1 MTNAMNAWCID
12 QQQAATVAPAQ
23 LGGKA
28 HNLAFLSRFGF
39 NVPQWWVVPVAAFEL
54 QLQLPTDGDD
64 ALAVWIQQQLAPF
77 VVEGGEIEDPEKPAT
92 DVDAKQLAVVAE
104 AIQQRLAAA
113 GLHPDIMT
121 AIREALPAED
131 LTNEFWAVRS
141 SVVGEDSAGASFAGQ
156 MDSYLYQRGEAAIA
170 ESVLKVMQSAFNAR
184 ALAYRLQKGLS
195 VVDIQAAVI
204 IQRMLDADVSG
215 VMFTANP
222 VNGDRRQA
230 LISATWGCGEGL
242 VSGICNADEI
252 TVGLYDNS
260 IDAQTAD
267 KDIALRQGPDGGTIE
282 LAVDET
288 LREQLCLSE
297 AHILALR
304 DAGKTIA
311 ERYCAPQ
318 DIEWCVRDGQVY
330 ILQARPVTS
339 LPQQN
344 PTSDRLQVWDNSNIQ
359 ESYCGVTTPLT
370 FSFANKA
377 YKTVYEQTLRLLG
390 VKEDVVQAHQGML
403 ENMLG
408 LVRGRVYYNINNW
421 YRGLLFLPSFKTN
434 KADMERM
441 MGLQD
446 PVDLIQDR
454 ELSRREKLARVPQML
469 RALFSMLSRFR
480 KMDQLVEEFR
490 AMFARQYDSVPRQ
503 QLHTY
508 SMDQLIELSR
518 SLDEQLLQ
526 RWTTPIVND
535 FYVMMMNGKVHRWLE
550 KTGIDNIELVQN
562 NLLSGEEG
570 IESTEPT
577 KYLLRLCDQA
587 RTQPE
592 LLRLLQ
598 QVENEQLLTV
608 LQQQFPSFHA
618 QCLDYIERYGDRTM
632 GELKLESRTLRQD
645 ASFMFAIL
653 KNFLTRD
660 DLTLETLAQNEAKFR
675 SDAEQQ
681 VFPLLKQ
688 SQGGRALAKFKKD
701 LAKLR
706 DAIRNREN
714 MRLARTR
721 MFGLYRDV
729 YRQLGEQL
737 AFYGQLDEAEDI
749 FYLTVEDIY
758 AYADGRS
765 VSALLKPLVVA
776 RKAEF
781 EQYENE
787 QEPAHHF
794 HTRGVVYCNNQYDYP
809 FQQDIPLSG
818 NELQGTGCY
827 PGIVEN
833 NIRLIF
839 SPDDELN
846 LDGQILC
853 TVRTDPG
860 WAPLF
865 PTAGGILVERG
876 STLSHSAVVARELGI
891 PAVVGI
897 PGLTSIVNDRE
908 LVRMDG
914 SSGRVVRLDVAAGQP
929 DADQQTDVARS
940 DQTTTSEEQRDA
952 TA

>member
-1 MTNAMNAWCID
+1 MTEWCID
-12 QQQAATVAPAQ
+12 QQQASLTAPSQ

-54 QLQLPTDGDD
+54 QLQLPFEGDVTLG
-64 ALAVWIQQQLAPF
+64 AWIQQQLAPF
-77 VVEGGEIEDPEKPAT
+77 AIEADDGNAQQE
-92 DVDAKQLAVVAE
+92 VDNAGLTQAAE
-104 AIQQRLAAA
+104 LIQQRLGEV
-113 GLHPDIMT
+113 GLHPEILS
-121 AIREALPAED
+121 AIRAELPQHD
-131 LTNEFWAVRS
+131 LTDEFWAVRS

-156 MDSYLYQRGEAAIA
+156 MDSYLYQKGEAAIA

-204 IQRMLDADVSG
+204 IQRMLDAEVSG

-222 VNGDRRQA
+222 VNGNRSQA

-267 KDIALRQGPDGGTIE
+267 KDIALRQGPEGGTVE
-282 LAVDET
+282 LEVEEN
-288 LREQLCLSE
+288 LRQQLCLSE
-297 AHILALR
+297 AQILALR
-304 DAGKTIA
+304 DAGKEIA
-311 ERYCAPQ
+311 ESYQSPQ
-318 DIEWCVRDGQVY
+318 DIEWCVRDNQVY

-339 LPQQN
+339 LPEKN
-344 PTSDRLQVWDNSNIQ
+344 PDEDRLQVWDNSNIQ

-370 FSFANKA
+370 FSFANRA
-377 YKTVYEQTLRLLG
+377 YKTVYEQTMRLIG
-390 VKEDVVQAHQGML
+390 VKGDVIQAHQPML

-454 ELSRREKLARVPQML
+454 ELTTKEKLARIPQVI
-469 RALFSMLSRFR
+469 RALFSLLSRFR
-480 KMDQLVEEFR
+480 KMDQLVEGFR
-490 AMFARQYDSVPRQ
+490 SMFAEQYASVPRE

-518 SLDEQLLQ
+518 SLDENLLQ

-550 KTGIDNIELVQN
+550 KINIENIDLVQN

-592 LLRLLQ
+592 LLSVLQ
-598 QVENEQLLTV
+598 EVENEQLLTL

-632 GELKLESRTLRQD
+632 GELKLESKTLRQD

-675 SDAEQQ
+675 ADAEQQ

-688 SQGGRALAKFKKD
+688 KLGGRALTKFKKD

-721 MFGLYRDV
+721 MFGLYRDI

-737 AFYGQLDEAEDI
+737 AFYGQLDDAEDI
-749 FYLTVEDIY
+749 FYLSVEDIY
-758 AYADGRS
+758 AYSDGRS
-765 VSALLKPLVVA
+765 ISAVLRPLVAA

-781 EQYENE
+781 AEYETE

-794 HTRGVVYCNNQYDYP
+794 HTHGVVYCNNDYEYP
-809 FQQDIPLSG
+809 FQEEIPLSG
-818 NELQGTGCY
+818 NELKGTGCY

-839 SPDDELN
+839 SPEDELN

-897 PGLTSIVNDRE
+897 PGLTSIVKDRE
-908 LVRMDG
+908 SVRMDG
-914 SSGRVVRLDVAAGQP
+914 SSGRVVRLDVEA
-929 DADQQTDVARS
+929 DADA
-940 DQTTTSEEQRDA
+940 
-952 TA
+952 

>member
-1 MTNAMNAWCID
+1 MTEWCID
-12 QQQAATVAPAQ
+12 QQQASLTAPSQ

-54 QLQLPTDGDD
+54 QLQLPTEGDD
-64 ALAVWIQQQLAPF
+64 ALGVWIQQQLASF
-77 VVEGGEIEDPEKPAT
+77 VIEDGDEKSGGEQT
-92 DVDAKQLAVVAE
+92 DKEGSSKEVDNAQLTQVAE
-104 AIQQRLAAA
+104 RIQQRLGEV
-113 GLHPDIMT
+113 GLHPDILA
-121 AIREALPAED
+121 AIRAELPQQD
-131 LTNEFWAVRS
+131 LANEFWAVRS

-156 MDSYLYQRGEAAIA
+156 MDSYLYQKGEAAIA
-170 ESVLKVMQSAFNAR
+170 DSVLKVMQSAFNAR

-195 VVDIQAAVI
+195 VVEIQAAVI

-222 VNGDRRQA
+222 VNGNRRQA

-267 KDIALRQGPDGGTIE
+267 KDIALRQGPDGGTVE
-282 LAVDET
+282 LAVEDN

-297 AHILALR
+297 TQILALR
-304 DAGKTIA
+304 DAGKAIA
-311 ERYCAPQ
+311 ESYQSPQ
-318 DIEWCVRDGQVY
+318 DIEWCVRDNQVY

-339 LPQQN
+339 LPEKN
-344 PTSDRLQVWDNSNIQ
+344 SDEDRLQVWDNSNIQ

-370 FSFANKA
+370 FSFANRA
-377 YKTVYEQTLRLLG
+377 YKTVYEQTMRLIG

-454 ELSRREKLARVPQML
+454 ELTGKEKLARIPQVI
-469 RALFSMLSRFR
+469 RALFSLLSRFR

-490 AMFARQYDSVPRQ
+490 SMFAEQYASVPRE

-518 SLDEQLLQ
+518 SLDENLLQ

-550 KTGIDNIELVQN
+550 KIDIENIDLVQN

-592 LLRLLQ
+592 LLKVLQ
-598 QVENEQLLTV
+598 EVENEQLLTL
-608 LQQQFPSFHA
+608 LQQKFPSFHA

-632 GELKLESRTLRQD
+632 GELKLESKTLRQD

-675 SDAEQQ
+675 ADAEDQ

-688 SQGGRALAKFKKD
+688 KLGGRSLTKFKKD

-721 MFGLYRDV
+721 MFGLYRDI

-737 AFYGQLDEAEDI
+737 AFYGQLDDAEDI
-749 FYLTVEDIY
+749 FYLSVEDIY
-758 AYADGRS
+758 AYSDGRS
-765 VSALLKPLVVA
+765 ISAVLRPLVAA

-781 EQYENE
+781 VQYENE

-794 HTRGVVYCNNQYDYP
+794 HTRGVVYCNNDYEYP
-809 FQQDIPLSG
+809 FQEDIPLSG

-839 SPDDELN
+839 SPEDELN

-897 PGLTSIVNDRE
+897 PGLTSIVKDRE

-914 SSGRVVRLDVAAGQP
+914 SSGRVVRLDVEAEA
-929 DADQQTDVARS
+929 DA
-940 DQTTTSEEQRDA
+940 
-952 TA
+952 

>member
-1 MTNAMNAWCID
+1 MTEWCID
-12 QQQAATVAPAQ
+12 QQQASLTAPSQ

-54 QLQLPTDGDD
+54 QLQLPFEGDVTLG
-64 ALAVWIQQQLAPF
+64 AWIQQQLAPF
-77 VVEGGEIEDPEKPAT
+77 AIEADDGNAQQE
-92 DVDAKQLAVVAE
+92 VDNAGLTQAAE
-104 AIQQRLAAA
+104 LIQQRLGEV
-113 GLHPDIMT
+113 GLHPEILS
-121 AIREALPAED
+121 AIRAELPQHD
-131 LTNEFWAVRS
+131 LTDEFWAVRS

-156 MDSYLYQRGEAAIA
+156 MDSYLYQKGEAAIA

-204 IQRMLDADVSG
+204 IQRMLDAEVSG

-222 VNGDRRQA
+222 VNGNRSQA

-267 KDIALRQGPDGGTIE
+267 KDIALRQGPEGGTVE
-282 LAVDET
+282 LEVEEN
-288 LREQLCLSE
+288 LRQQLCLSE
-297 AHILALR
+297 AQILALR
-304 DAGKTIA
+304 DAGKEIA
-311 ERYCAPQ
+311 ESYQSPQ
-318 DIEWCVRDGQVY
+318 DIEWCVRDNQVY

-339 LPQQN
+339 LPEKN
-344 PTSDRLQVWDNSNIQ
+344 PDEDRLQVWDNSNIQ

-370 FSFANKA
+370 FSFANRA
-377 YKTVYEQTLRLLG
+377 YKTVYEQTMRLIG
-390 VKEDVVQAHQGML
+390 VKGDVIQAHQPML

-454 ELSRREKLARVPQML
+454 ELTTKEKLARIPQVI
-469 RALFSMLSRFR
+469 RALFSLLSRFR
-480 KMDQLVEEFR
+480 KMDQLVEGFR
-490 AMFARQYDSVPRQ
+490 SMFAEQYASVPRE

-518 SLDEQLLQ
+518 SLDENLLQ

-550 KTGIDNIELVQN
+550 KINIENIDLVQN

-592 LLRLLQ
+592 LLSVLQ
-598 QVENEQLLTV
+598 EVENEQLLTL

-632 GELKLESRTLRQD
+632 GELKLESKTLRQD

-675 SDAEQQ
+675 ADAEQQ

-688 SQGGRALAKFKKD
+688 KLGGRALTKFNKD

-721 MFGLYRDV
+721 MFGLYRDI

-737 AFYGQLDEAEDI
+737 AFYGQLDDAEDI
-749 FYLTVEDIY
+749 FYLSVEDIY
-758 AYADGRS
+758 AYSDGRS
-765 VSALLKPLVVA
+765 ISAVLRPLVEA

-781 EQYENE
+781 AEYETE

-794 HTRGVVYCNNQYDYP
+794 HTHGVVYCNNDYEYP
-809 FQQDIPLSG
+809 FQEEIPLSG
-818 NELQGTGCY
+818 NELKGTGCY

-839 SPDDELN
+839 SPEDELN

-897 PGLTSIVNDRE
+897 PGLTSIVKDRE
-908 LVRMDG
+908 SVRMDG
-914 SSGRVVRLDVAAGQP
+914 SSGRVVRLDVEA
-929 DADQQTDVARS
+929 DADA
-940 DQTTTSEEQRDA
+940 
-952 TA
+952 

>member
-1 MTNAMNAWCID
+1 MTEWCID
-12 QQQAATVAPAQ
+12 QQQASLTAPSQ

-39 NVPQWWVVPVAAFEL
+39 NVPQWWVVPVATFEL
-54 QLQLPTDGDD
+54 QLQLPTEGDD
-64 ALAVWIQQQLAPF
+64 ALGVWIQQQLAPF
-77 VVEGGEIEDPEKPAT
+77 VIEDGDQKSGEEKSSKE
-92 DVDAKQLAVVAE
+92 VDNAQLTQVAE
-104 AIQQRLAAA
+104 RIQQRLGEV
-113 GLHPDIMT
+113 GLHPDILA
-121 AIREALPAED
+121 AIRAELPQQD
-131 LTNEFWAVRS
+131 LANEFWAVRS

-156 MDSYLYQRGEAAIA
+156 MDSYLYQKGEAAIA
-170 ESVLKVMQSAFNAR
+170 DSVLKVMQSAFNAR

-195 VVDIQAAVI
+195 VVEIQAAVI

-222 VNGDRRQA
+222 VNGNRRQA

-252 TVGLYDNS
+252 TVGLYDNN

-267 KDIALRQGPDGGTIE
+267 KDIALRQGPDGGTVE
-282 LAVDET
+282 LAVEEN
-288 LREQLCLSE
+288 LREQLCLPE
-297 AHILALR
+297 AQILALR
-304 DAGKTIA
+304 DAGKAIA
-311 ERYCAPQ
+311 ESYQSPQ
-318 DIEWCVRDGQVY
+318 DIEWCVRDNQVY

-339 LPQQN
+339 LPEKN
-344 PTSDRLQVWDNSNIQ
+344 SDEDRLQVWDNSNIQ

-370 FSFANKA
+370 FSFANRA
-377 YKTVYEQTLRLLG
+377 YKTVYEQTMRLIG
-390 VKEDVVQAHQGML
+390 VKEEVVQAHQGML

-454 ELSRREKLARVPQML
+454 ELTGKEKLARIPQVI
-469 RALFSMLSRFR
+469 RALFSLLSRFR

-490 AMFARQYDSVPRQ
+490 SMFAEQYASVPRE

-518 SLDEQLLQ
+518 SLDENLLQ

-550 KTGIDNIELVQN
+550 KIDIENIDLVQN

-577 KYLLRLCDQA
+577 KCLLRLCDQA

-592 LLRLLQ
+592 LLNVLQ
-598 QVENEQLLTV
+598 EVENEQLLTL

-632 GELKLESRTLRQD
+632 GELKLESKTLRQD

-653 KNFLTRD
+653 KNFLSRD

-675 SDAEQQ
+675 ADAENQ

-688 SQGGRALAKFKKD
+688 KLGGRSLTKFKKD

-721 MFGLYRDV
+721 MFGLYRDI

-737 AFYGQLDEAEDI
+737 AFHGQLDDAEDI
-749 FYLTVEDIY
+749 FYLSVEDIY
-758 AYADGRS
+758 AYSDGRS
-765 VSALLKPLVVA
+765 ISAVLRPLVAA

-781 EQYENE
+781 AQYENE

-794 HTRGVVYCNNQYDYP
+794 HTRGVVYCNNDYEYP
-809 FQQDIPLSG
+809 FQEDIPLSG

-839 SPDDELN
+839 SPEDELN

-897 PGLTSIVNDRE
+897 PGLTSIVKDRE

-914 SSGRVVRLDVAAGQP
+914 SSGRVVRLDVEAEA
-929 DADQQTDVARS
+929 DA
-940 DQTTTSEEQRDA
+940 
-952 TA
+952 